1 MIRSRRRVAIVLNCD
16 SGTLYGKG
24 MVFQR
29 LCGVGKT
36 NNNVAL
42 IAYTRK
48 LPTTFKTML
57 THRTRWWKGP
67 PEHAGQSRQL
77 LTAFLIQGC

>member
-48 LPTTFKTML
+48 LPTML
-57 THRTRWWKGP
+57 NMMLKHSGEMAVR
-67 PEHAGQSRQL
+67 HLAGA
-77 LTAFLIQGC
+77 LTQR

>member
-1 MIRSRRRVAIVLNCD
+1 
-16 SGTLYGKG
+16 

-29 LCGVGKT
+29 LCSVGKT

-48 LPTTFKTML
+48 LPTMLNTML
-57 THRTRWWKGP
+57 KHSGEMAVR
-67 PEHAGQSRQL
+67 HLAGA
-77 LTAFLIQGC
+77 LTQR